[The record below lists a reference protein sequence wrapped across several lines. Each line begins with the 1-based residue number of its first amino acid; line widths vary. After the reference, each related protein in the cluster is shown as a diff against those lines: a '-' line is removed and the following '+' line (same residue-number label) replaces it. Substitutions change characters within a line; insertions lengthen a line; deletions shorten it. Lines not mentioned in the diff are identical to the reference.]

1 MNRIL
6 HAGIDVAKDS
16 LEVEVSAPDQVL
28 AHWTASNDEAG
39 VKDCVAR
46 LQQLGQPPA
55 LIVLEATG
63 GLETLVAYGLQQ
75 MGFRV
80 AVVNPRQ
87 VRAFAKAVGLLAKTD
102 VLDAGVLARFGRQ
115 IDPPVRALPDE
126 KMQAFGALLARRRQL
141 VDMRVAEL
149 NRLQQALAHLRPD
162 IQRHIDWLTAE
173 IDRTDD
179 ALRTRI
185 IEVPEWRDNDARL
198 QSAKGIGQITSM
210 TLLAEVPELGTLTR
224 KQVAALAGLA
234 PFSDD
239 SGRHTGKRRCWGGR
253 PALRAA
259 LYMATL
265 SAIRFNPAIRDFY
278 NRKRKEG
285 KLKMV
290 AFVAAMRKLLV
301 TLNAMLRDK
310 TTWHLASQTP

>member
-173 IDRTDD
+173 IDR
-179 ALRTRI
+179 I
-185 IEVPEWRDNDARL
+185 VEVPEWRDNDALL

-239 SGRHTGKRRCWGGR
+239 SG
-253 PALRAA
+253 
-259 LYMATL
+259 
-265 SAIRFNPAIRDFY
+265 
-278 NRKRKEG
+278 
-285 KLKMV
+285 
-290 AFVAAMRKLLV
+290 
-301 TLNAMLRDK
+301 
-310 TTWHLASQTP
+310 